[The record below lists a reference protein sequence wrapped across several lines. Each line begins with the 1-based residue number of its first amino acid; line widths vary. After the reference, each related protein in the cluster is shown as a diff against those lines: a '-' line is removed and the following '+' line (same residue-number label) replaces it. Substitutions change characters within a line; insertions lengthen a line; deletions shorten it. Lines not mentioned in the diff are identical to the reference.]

1 MDISPSAFIDR
12 YKSLPRTPRMP
23 VLFLGHGSP
32 MNAIEENSFTKG
44 FQNIAQTIP
53 RPHAILCLSAHWLTK
68 GTAITA
74 MEHPQTIHDFGGFPD
89 ELYTKQYP
97 APGSPELAVATQ
109 ELLLP
114 HTAVLDH
121 QWGLDHGAWSVI
133 KHLFPDADIPV
144 VQMSIDFTRDLAWHF
159 ELAHQLVTL
168 RDHGVLIIGSGNI
181 IHNLRLVDFQ
191 KLNVLD
197 YGYDWAY
204 EAREKFHSLLVQKNV
219 EPLIHVEQL
228 GTAARMAV
236 PTTEHYIPLLYALGA
251 SGKNASLTLFNEELV
266 GGSIGMTSVVLH

>member
-1 MDISPSAFIDR
+1 
-12 YKSLPRTPRMP
+12 
-23 VLFLGHGSP
+23 

-44 FQNIAQTIP
+44 FRMTAQSIP
-53 RPHAILCLSAHWLTK
+53 RPNAILCVSAHWLTR
-68 GTAITA
+68 GTGITA

-89 ELYTKQYP
+89 ELYTVKYP
-97 APGSPELAVATQ
+97 APGSPELASATQ

-114 HTAVLDH
+114 HTASLDH

-144 VQMSIDFTRDLAWHF
+144 VQMSIDFTRDLPWHF
-159 ELAHQLVTL
+159 ELAHQLTTL

-197 YGYDWAY
+197 YGHEWAH
-204 EAREKFHSLLVQKNV
+204 EAREKFHSLLRQKNF
-219 EPLIHVEQL
+219 ETLLHLERM
-228 GTAARMAV
+228 GSAARLAV

-251 SGKNASLTLFNEELV
+251 SGKNESLTLLNEELV
-266 GGSIGMTSVVLH
+266 GGSIGMTSVLLQ

>member
-1 MDISPSAFIDR
+1 MDISPASFIDR
-12 YKSLPRTPRMP
+12 YRSLPRTPRMP

-32 MNAIEENSFTKG
+32 MNAIEENSFTIG
-44 FQNIAQTIP
+44 FQKTAQAIP
-53 RPHAILCLSAHWLTK
+53 RPHAILCLSAHWLTR

-89 ELYTKQYP
+89 ELYAINYP
-97 APGSPELAVATQ
+97 APGSPELALATK

-114 HTAVLDH
+114 QTATLDH

-133 KHLFPDADIPV
+133 KHLFPNADIPV
-144 VQMSIDFTRDLAWHF
+144 VQMSIDFTRDLPWHY

-168 RDHGVLIIGSGNI
+168 RDHGILIIGSGNI

-197 YGYDWAY
+197 YGYDWAH
-204 EAREKFHSLLVQKNV
+204 EAREQFHRLLLQKKFEPLLNV
-219 EPLIHVEQL
+219 ERM

-251 SGKNASLTLFNEELV
+251 AGKNASLTLFNEELV
-266 GGSIGMTSVVLH
+266 GGSIGMTSVLLQ